1 MSTNIVKSVNNSNRT
16 FKVMYYGEYIGDV
29 TAPSRI
35 VAEDFVRTEMQLGI
49 ADFSAIVKLVEV
61 Y

>member
-1 MSTNIVKSVNNSNRT
+1 MSTNTVKSVNNSNRT

-29 TAPSRI
+29 KAPNRAD
-35 VAEDFVRTEMQLGI
+35 AEGFVRAEMELGI
-49 ADFSAIVKLVEV
+49 ADFAAIIKLVEV

>member
-1 MSTNIVKSVNNSNRT
+1 MSTNTVKSVNNSNRT

-29 TAPSRI
+29 TAPSLI
-35 VAEDFVRTEMQLGI
+35 AAEDFVRTEMELGI
-49 ADFSAIVKLVEV
+49 ADFAAIIKLVEV

>member
-1 MSTNIVKSVNNSNRT
+1 MSTNTVKSVNNSNRT
-16 FKVMYYGEYIGDV
+16 FRVMYYGEYIGDV

-35 VAEDFVRTEMQLGI
+35 AAEGFVRAEMQLGI
-49 ADFSAIVKLVEV
+49 SDFSAIVELIEV

>member
-1 MSTNIVKSVNNSNRT
+1 MSTNTVKSVNNSNRT
-16 FKVMYYGEYIGDV
+16 FKVMCYGEYIGDV

-35 VAEDFVRTEMQLGI
+35 AAEDFVRTEMELGI
-49 ADFSAIVKLVEV
+49 ADFADLIELVEV

>member
-1 MSTNIVKSVNNSNRT
+1 MSTDTVKSVNNSNRT

-35 VAEDFVRTEMQLGI
+35 AAEDFVRTEMELGI
-49 ADFSAIVKLVEV
+49 ADFAAIIKLVEV